1 MKNSQLQQLNVLDS
15 LTVNKSNYVGYSVI
29 LIDDMVDSRWTFTV
43 AGYLLRESGYGNIL
57 PFALTSTSESG

>member
-1 MKNSQLQQLNVLDS
+1 MQEQNVRDS
-15 LTVNKSNYVGYSVI
+15 IEVNKSNYVGYSVI

-43 AGYLLRESGYGNIL
+43 AGYLLREKGYGTIL